1 MSNELWIASPLLF
14 LSLAL
19 PAIALAQSD
28 TPCGAPLLPVHAG
41 ACEFDVFSTAGFTYQ
56 SDAANGGVPN
66 CAFPG
71 SPDVWFTVI
80 APASGALAITTE
92 AGTITDGGLAIYR
105 GPCTSLTCL
114 ECDDD
119 AAAGMM
125 CVVDR
130 SDLLPGET
138 LYVRFW
144 RAANPGTGSFGICA
158 VESHSDCEV
167 AVPVCHTF
175 HVDGNAYGP
184 GSTMDEFANFC
195 DIAEFQSQW
204 FYFHFLTGGTFEFKI
219 FPDLA
224 MGIYP
229 DYDWLLFQGGIST
242 FCDTHTS
249 DTPPLMCN
257 GSSSTGL
264 EGETGL
270 DATGVSASV
279 PAGPGNPFCPIL
291 NVNAGEYYWLFVNNF
306 STTSTGFTL
315 EVGGTAQLD
324 CDIVLGSADAS
335 MGASYSLEVYPVPA
349 RDDITIR
356 TIDTR
361 VTRIEMFDA
370 SGRSCLDLPV
380 TGSLTI
386 SAATLAPGAYVV
398 QASDVSG
405 GVLQRARVLV
415 EN

>member
-1 MSNELWIASPLLF
+1 MSS
-14 LSLAL
+14 
-19 PAIALAQSD
+19 AQSD
-28 TPCGAPLLPVHAG
+28 TPCGASPLTVHDG
-41 ACEFDVFSTAGFTYQ
+41 ACEFEVFSTAGYAYQ

-71 SPDVWFTVI
+71 SPDVWFTVTV
-80 APASGALAITTE
+80 PSSGALAITTE
-92 AGTITDGGLAIYR
+92 AGTITDGGIAIYR
-105 GPCTSLTCL
+105 GPCTAPQFL

-119 AAAGMM
+119 AAVGMM

-130 SDLLPGET
+130 SDLVPGET

-144 RAANPGTGSFGICA
+144 RGANPGTGTFGICA
-158 VESHSDCEV
+158 VESHSDCPV
-167 AVPVCHTF
+167 AVPVCHTL

-184 GSTMDEFANFC
+184 GSTMDEFATYC

-219 FPDLA
+219 FPDVA
-224 MGIYP
+224 MGVYP
-229 DYDWLLFQGGIST
+229 DYDWLLFQGDIDT

-257 GSSSTGL
+257 GSSSTGV

-270 DATGVSASV
+270 DATGVSSSI

-291 NVNAGEYYWLFVNNF
+291 SVNAGEYYWLFVNNF

-315 EVGGTAQLD
+315 EVGGTAELD
-324 CDIVLGSADAS
+324 CDIVLGSSDAV
-335 MGASYSLEVYPVPA
+335 MGAGASLTVYPVPA

-356 TIDTR
+356 TNDVR
-361 VTRIEMFDA
+361 VARMQVFDA
-370 SGRSCLDLPV
+370 SGRSCLDLPMI
-380 TGSLTI
+380 GGLTI

-398 QASDVSG
+398 QASDISG
-405 GVLQRARVLV
+405 EVLQRARILV
-415 EN
+415 EK

>member
-1 MSNELWIASPLLF
+1 MGNKQCIASLPLV

-19 PAIALAQSD
+19 PSISVAQSD
-28 TPCGAPLLPVHAG
+28 TPCGAPALTVHTG

-71 SPDVWFTVI
+71 SPDVWFTVTV
-80 APASGALAITTE
+80 PASGALAITTE
-92 AGTITDGGLAIYR
+92 AGTISDGGIAIYR
-105 GPCTSLTCL
+105 GPCNSLTFL

-119 AAAGMM
+119 AAVGMM

-130 SDLLPGET
+130 SDLVPGET

-144 RAANPGTGSFGICA
+144 RAANPGTGTFGICA

-184 GSTMDEFANFC
+184 GSTMDEFANYC

-229 DYDWLLFQGGIST
+229 DYDWLLFQGDIST
-242 FCDTHTS
+242 FCATHTS

-270 DATGVSASV
+270 DATGVSSSV

-291 NVNAGEYYWLFVNNF
+291 NVNAGDYYWLFVNNF

-324 CDIVLGSADAS
+324 CDIVLGSSHAIMEA
-335 MGASYSLEVYPVPA
+335 ATSLEVYPVPA
-349 RDDITIR
+349 CDQITIR
-356 TIDTR
+356 ANDVR
-361 VTRIEMFDA
+361 VARIRVFDA
-370 SGRSCLDLPV
+370 SGRSCLDLPMI
-380 TGSLTI
+380 GSVAI
-386 SAATLAPGAYVV
+386 PAASLASGSYVV
-398 QASDVSG
+398 QTSDMRG
-405 GVLQRARVLV
+405 GVLQRARIII
-415 EN
+415 E

>member
-1 MSNELWIASPLLF
+1 MPYKHWTTRLILL
-14 LSLAL
+14 LSLVS
-19 PAIALAQSD
+19 PSFALAQSD
-28 TPCGAPLLPVHAG
+28 TPCGAPLLPVHSG
-41 ACEFDVFSTAGFTYQ
+41 ACEFDVFSTAGYTYQ
-56 SDAANGGVPN
+56 SDVPNGGAPN

-80 APASGALAITTE
+80 VPSSGALAITTE
-92 AGTITDGGLAIYR
+92 AGTITDGGIAIYR
-105 GPCTSLTCL
+105 GPCTSLTFL

-119 AAAGMM
+119 AAVGMM

-130 SDLLPGET
+130 SDLIPGET

-144 RAANPGTGSFGICA
+144 RAANPGTGTFGICA

-184 GSTMDEFANFC
+184 GSTMDEFANYC

-204 FYFHFLTGGTFEFKI
+204 FYFHFLTSGTFEFKI
-219 FPDLA
+219 FPDQV
-224 MGIYP
+224 MGFYP
-229 DYDWLLFQGGIST
+229 DYDWLLFQGDIST

-249 DTPPLMCN
+249 DTPPLICN

-270 DATGVSASV
+270 DATGVGSSV
-279 PAGPGNPFCPIL
+279 PSGPGNPFCPIL
-291 NVNAGEYYWLFVNNF
+291 NVNEGEYYWLFVNNF

-324 CDIVLGSADAS
+324 CDIVLGSLHANMEA
-335 MGASYSLEVYPVPA
+335 ATSLEVYPVPA
-349 RDDITIR
+349 HDQITIG
-356 TIDTR
+356 TNDVR
-361 VTRIEMFDA
+361 VERILVFDA
-370 SGRSCLDLPV
+370 SGRPCLDLPM
-380 TGSLTI
+380 TGGLII
-386 SAATLAPGAYVV
+386 STAGLAPGAYIV
-398 QASDVSG
+398 QASNMSG
-405 GVLQRARVLV
+405 GVLQRARILV